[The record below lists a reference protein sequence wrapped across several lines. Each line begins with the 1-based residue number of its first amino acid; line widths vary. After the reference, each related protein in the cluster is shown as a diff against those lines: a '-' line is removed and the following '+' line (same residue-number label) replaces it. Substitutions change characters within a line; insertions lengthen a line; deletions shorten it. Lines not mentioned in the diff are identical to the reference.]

1 MTWRETDQQF
11 VNPYNFAMMSDRYM
25 VRKTRED
32 WFGDKEKRL
41 TGSINCRL
49 SVVTPL
55 ALPDHAPT
63 SPAKIEF
70 SDVKDNDGKIIG
82 KHFSYPYVSIDGKTP
97 MIPGSELRG
106 MIRNVYE
113 TVTNSCMSVFD
124 NSPLTGRS
132 SEPKKPGI
140 LIKEA
145 DGWMLYD
152 TDMFLVDTFGFG
164 DGRPARY
171 PTSPSDGSIRA
182 DNGSQITTGAYI
194 SFDIGKPYYK
204 RNVLCG
210 YYAENLC
217 GDNAKHDGLLL
228 LGERGIGKT
237 RHHSHIISLSHKK
250 ADSRRTVD
258 EACVKNFEA
267 VLKCYGDSKLNGCNS
282 EIHGGYKSYA
292 IKESGTPVFYSE
304 TFDPLKK
311 TRLYHFSPAMLSR
324 EVYYSSLSEIA
335 GVFAPCGDLL
345 DRNQKNET
353 DKAADKRVSPI
364 CPACALFGMI
374 SSGKTVFGSAVRFSD
389 AVLVKGSELKTM
401 RTMLKELAG
410 AKISAGEMYLE
421 RPLERYYD
429 SESRQYKT
437 RANTNARTWNFEYY
451 RQTNDADARIVD
463 HIKYTPKLRG
473 RKFFFHN
480 RNAAYNPSLSAQP
493 LPPYETREKTVRN
506 ATVELITKAD
516 FSFTVYF
523 ENISPE
529 QLRVLTWCI
538 APKDGEKDL
547 CHKLGLGKPLGLGSI
562 KTEIERV
569 HLRNYDCNTG
579 EYKSKP
585 CNKYSKV
592 CDAKDLFMHGGKYP
606 PSVRAMLAFLD
617 YNTIGKNIHLSYP
630 LGDNGG
636 QSATSVT
643 SMQWFV
649 GNKQIKGT
657 GTNPCISKVLPT
669 VKETMSGVGLNGLR
683 KE

>member
-164 DGRPARY
+164 GSAEYDVHN
-171 PTSPSDGSIRA
+171 GSIRT
-182 DNGSQITTGAYI
+182 DNGCQKTTGDNI
-194 SFDIGKPYYK
+194 RFDKGRPYFK
-204 RNVLCG
+204 RGVLCG
-210 YYAENLC
+210 YYAENL
-217 GDNAKHDGLLL
+217 GSDNASFEGLLL
-228 LGERGIGKT
+228 LGERGISKT

-250 ADSRRTVD
+250 GDGFPVD
-258 EACVKNFEA
+258 EACVKNLES
-267 VLKCYGDSKLNGCNS
+267 VLECYRDKKLNGCYTS
-282 EIHGGYKSYA
+282 THGGYNSFTVKP
-292 IKESGTPVFYSE
+292 SGTPVFYSY
-304 TFDPLKK
+304 TYDSLDK
-311 TRLYHFSPAMLSR
+311 TRLFHFAPAMLSR
-324 EVYYSSLSEIA
+324 EVYYSSLSKIS
-335 GVFAPCGDLL
+335 GIYAPCGDIL
-345 DRNQKNET
+345 DNNRETGSSDCT
-353 DKAADKRVSPI
+353 DKRMSLI

-374 SSGKTVFGSAVRFSD
+374 SGGETAFGSAVRFSD
-389 AVLVKGSELKTM
+389 ATFVEGSEFETKSST
-401 RTMLKELAG
+401 LKELAG
-410 AKISAGEMYLE
+410 PKISAGEFYLE
-421 RPLERYYD
+421 RPVKRYYD
-429 SESRQYKT
+429 KESRQYKT
-437 RANTNARTWNFEYY
+437 RVNENARTWNYEYY
-451 RQTNDADARIVD
+451 RQTNEDDRHIVD
-463 HIKYTPKLRG
+463 HIKYIPKLKG
-473 RKFFFHN
+473 RKFYFHN
-480 RNAAYNPSLSAQP
+480 RKATIDSSAVGSP
-493 LPPYETREKTVRN
+493 IYETEKATVRN
-506 ATVELITKAD
+506 MTVDLITKAT
-516 FSFTVYF
+516 FSFDVFF
-523 ENISPE
+523 ENISPA

-538 APKDGEKDL
+538 APKYKETNL
-547 CHKLGLGKPLGLGSI
+547 CHKLGLGKPLGLGSV
-562 KTEIERV
+562 KTEIEGV
-569 HLRNYDCNTG
+569 YLRTYCFDAG
-579 EYKSKP
+579 EYRNDKDIE
-585 CNKYSKV
+585 YSMV
-592 CDAKDLFMHGGKYP
+592 RDAKDLFAQEGKYS

-617 YNTIGKNIHLSYP
+617 FNAIGENAHLSYP
-630 LGDNGG
+630 VGNDGG
-636 QSATSVT
+636 NSSTSVA
-643 SMQWFV
+643 SMQWFI
-649 GNKQIKGT
+649 GNKQLIGT
-657 GTNPCISKVLPT
+657 GTNPCIDQVLPT
-669 VKETMSGVGLNGLR
+669 VKETLSGVGLNGLR
-683 KE
+683 NEKD